1 MLALLVGD
9 AIQARMQDDKGP
21 PKASE
26 RVFAVNVVT
35 ALEESVAPVL
45 EAFGQVQ
52 SRRTLELRAA
62 TGGRIVELA
71 DGFEEGGAVRAGD
84 VLLRID
90 PAPAQ
95 SALARAESDLLDAE
109 AEERDAARSLTL
121 ARDELAAAEDQ
132 AALRARAA
140 QRQIDLQARDVGT
153 AAAVETAELAT
164 AAARQVVL
172 SRRQAVAQAEARLD
186 QAATRIARAEIAR
199 GEARR
204 DLSETTLIAG
214 FDGTLGE
221 VGVVEGG
228 LVAANEKLALL
239 VDPAALE
246 VAFRVSTAQYARLL
260 DADGA
265 LLPAPVTVALTAT
278 GAEMVATGRISRD
291 SAAVGEGQSGRLIFA
306 ALDSA
311 PGFKPGDFVTV
322 AVEEP
327 RAGSGRAPAGLGAR
341 RRGPGAGA
349 RRRGPAGGAG
359 GHAAAAPGRRR
370 FWCAARV
377 LTGREVVVGR
387 TPLLGAGI
395 KVRPLR
401 PEAAAAP
408 GREMLELDRRAPR
421 AAGGASSR
429 PMARCPRRPRRGCC
443 AQLSEREVPARPGA
457 APRSPERG
465 IGPWRARSRRRPG
478 AFCPISPATGRRRTC
493 FWW

>member
-1 MLALLVGD
+1 MRFLRDSLIGLFLASLTLGLLIYAASLVGD

-26 RVFAVNVVT
+26 RVFAVTVVT
-35 ALEESVAPVL
+35 ALEERVAPVL

-71 DGFEEGGAVRAGD
+71 TGFEEGGAVRAGD

-132 AALRARAA
+132 AELRARAA

-153 AAAVETAELAT
+153 AAAVETAELAA

-186 QAATRIARAEIAR
+186 QAATRIARAGIELD
-199 GEARR
+199 EARR

-221 VGVVEGG
+221 VGVVEGR

-278 GAEMVATGRISRD
+278 GAEMVATGQISRD

-327 RAGSGRAPAGLGAR
+327 VLERVVRLPASALD
-341 RRGPGAGA
+341 GAG
-349 RRRGPAGGAG
+349 
-359 GHAAAAPGRRR
+359 
-370 FWCAARV
+370 RV
-377 LTGREVVVGR
+377 LALGPEDRLEALEVTLLRRQGDTVLVRGEGLAGREVVVGR
-387 TPLLGAGI
+387 TPLLGPGI

-408 GREMLELDRRAPR
+408 GREMLELSDERRAQLVALIEADGAMPE
-421 AAGGASSR
+421 AAK
-429 PMARCPRRPRRGCC
+429 ARLR
-443 AQLSEREVPARPGA
+443 AQLSEREVPAGLVQRLEA
-457 APRSPERG
+457 RRG
-465 IGPWRARSRRRPG
+465 G
-478 AFCPISPATGRRRTC
+478 
-493 FWW
+493 

>member
-1 MLALLVGD
+1 MRFLRDSLIGLFLASLTLGLLIYAASLVGD

-26 RVFAVNVVT
+26 RVFAVTVVT
-35 ALEESVAPVL
+35 ALEERVAPVL

-71 DGFEEGGAVRAGD
+71 AGFEEGGAVRAGD

-95 SALARAESDLLDAE
+95 SALGRAESDLLDAE

-199 GEARR
+199 DEARR

-214 FDGTLGE
+214 FDGTLGD
-221 VGVVEGG
+221 VGVVEGR

-278 GAEMVATGRISRD
+278 GAEMVASGRISRD

-322 AVEEP
+322 AVQEP
-327 RAGSGRAPAGLGAR
+327 VLERVVRLPASALDGAGRVLALGPEDRLEALEVTLLRRQGDTVLVRGAGLA
-341 RRGPGAGA
+341 
-349 RRRGPAGGAG
+349 
-359 GHAAAAPGRRR
+359 
-370 FWCAARV
+370 
-377 LTGREVVVGR
+377 GREVVVGR
-387 TPLLGAGI
+387 TPLLGPGI

-408 GREMLELDRRAPR
+408 GREMLELSDERRAQLVALIEADGVMPE
-421 AAGGASSR
+421 AAK
-429 PMARCPRRPRRGCC
+429 ARLR
-443 AQLSEREVPARPGA
+443 AQLSEREVPAGLVQRLEA
-457 APRSPERG
+457 RRG
-465 IGPWRARSRRRPG
+465 G
-478 AFCPISPATGRRRTC
+478 
-493 FWW
+493 